1 MSLYHIAV
9 PTFTRSLTS
18 LRNILTKAAAHAEE
32 KGIDP
37 DVLLNAR
44 LAPDMFPL
52 KRQVQ
57 IACDSARR
65 GCGQLTGTE
74 VPVVEDTEET
84 FAELITRIEGSIKF
98 VSQFKEA
105 DFAGAEDKII
115 ELPLASGT
123 IKLNGPT
130 FLMSFAFAN
139 FSFHMATA
147 YNILRHNGVV
157 LGKMDFLGAP

>member
-1 MSLYHIAV
+1 MSLYPIAV

-18 LRNILTKAAAHAEE
+18 LRNILTKAAAHAED

-37 DVLLNAR
+37 SVLLNGR

-57 IACDSARR
+57 IASDSARR
-65 GCGQLTGTE
+65 GCGQLTGKE

-84 FAELITRIEGSIKF
+84 FAELIARVEGAIEY

-105 DFAGAEDKII
+105 DFEGAEAKVI
-115 ELPLASGT
+115 ELPLASGPL
-123 IKLNGPT
+123 KLDGST

-139 FSFHMATA
+139 FSFHLTTA
-147 YNILRHNGVV
+147 YNILRHNGVA
-157 LGKMDFLGAP
+157 LGKMDYLGGA

>member
-18 LRNILTKAAAHAEE
+18 LRKILSMAEAHAEE
-32 KGIDP
+32 SNIEP
-37 DVLLNAR
+37 SVLVNAR
-44 LAPDMFPL
+44 LAPNMYPL

-74 VPVVEDTEET
+74 VPAIEDTEET
-84 FAELITRIEGSIKF
+84 FAELIARVDTSLKF
-98 VSQFKEA
+98 IGGFTEQQFE
-105 DFAGAEDKII
+105 GAEEKVI
-115 ELPLASGT
+115 ELPLSTGP
-123 IKLNGPT
+123 IKLDGTT
-130 FLMSFAFAN
+130 FLMSFAMGN
-139 FSFHMATA
+139 FSFHYTTA

-157 LGKMDFLGAP
+157 LGKMDYLGAP

>member
-1 MSLYHIAV
+1 MSLYPIAV
-9 PTFTRSLTS
+9 PTFTRSLNS

-32 KGIDP
+32 QGIDP
-37 DVLLNAR
+37 DVLVNAR
-44 LAPDMFPL
+44 LAPNMFPL

-65 GCGQLTGTE
+65 GCGQLTGAE

-84 FAELITRIEGSIKF
+84 FAELIARVDGSIKF
-98 VSQFKEA
+98 VGQFKEA
-105 DFAGAEDKII
+105 DFEGAEAKII

-123 IKLNGPT
+123 IGLNGPT

-139 FSFHMATA
+139 FSFHMTTA

-157 LGKMDFLGAP
+157 LGKMDYLGTP